1 MEKQNAND
9 YIFTGIEDVTLN
21 LDITTEIR
29 FSRKDHPEGKMVPV
43 SVNGKEEFI
52 LIPLDVKD
60 GSKLKFEGRGKNHS
74 RSGKNG
80 DLYVLVHIEEKG
92 LPWKKI
98 LLPIIGVVAIACLLI
113 MLLMN
118 KSTEQVQP
126 TSPST
131 KPAQQVQVTPL
142 PTKPE
147 QTVSVCV
154 HDWIPADCSN
164 PKTCSKCEEES
175 GIALGHNFTEATYN
189 DPPICMACGIERG
202 EKKTPTIKLGLQD
215 IVSGAQLSSTYS
227 GDNLGLRKA
236 EDLYD
241 GKLKTNWTEGV
252 PGYGE
257 GEYVVFYFED
267 TYAVNKLFIWIG
279 SHFSTEALYKQ
290 NGRPSVITL
299 TFSDGS
305 TERINLEDSME
316 MQEVELEKFYYTDS
330 IMITIDEVYKGTQY
344 TDTIIAE
351 LDFVSYK
358 P

>member
-92 LPWKKI
+92 LPWKKM

-154 HDWIPADCSN
+154 HDWIPADCKT
-164 PKTCSKCEEES
+164 PKTCSKCGES
-175 GIALGHNFTEATYN
+175 IGDTSGHVWNDANYNAPQTCTVCGETE
-189 DPPICMACGIERG
+189 G
-202 EKKTPTIKLGLQD
+202 EKKTPTLSVGLRD
-215 IVSGAQLSSTYS
+215 IVSSSSASSVYS
-227 GDNLGLRKA
+227 GDNLGRHAPEK
-236 EDLYD
+236 LYD
-241 GKLKTNWTEGV
+241 GKLDTNWTEDSSGNGV
-252 PGYGE
+252 GE
-257 GEYVVFYFED
+257 FVVFDFDD
-267 TYAVNKLFIWIG
+267 TYAVNKLRIYIG
-279 SHFSTEALYKQ
+279 SHYNEGVYKQ
-290 NGRPSVITL
+290 NCRPKAITI

-305 TERINLEDSME
+305 TEFVRLEDSYDE
-316 MQEVELEKFYYTDS
+316 QVITFKQFYYTDS
-330 IMITIDEVYKGTQY
+330 IKLTIEEVYTGTKY
-344 TDTIIAE
+344 LDAVIAE
-351 LDFVSYK
+351 LDFVAYE